1 MERKKLYTLRG
12 SLQQNL
18 KEQKRTR
25 EKKAI
30 EALLRGYA
38 CGQERGPAGR
48 SQCVEGAG
56 GNSRHWQPE
65 WQEPRDGKG
74 WGRTGGAWTVCSK
87 QPSNQ
92 VSWRRLHLIVRPH
105 PDQQIL
111 KTATDAASRGPHV
124 CLLHSRAGWAG
135 ASQAFTDSFPLHE
148 TPRVGLLLPSRPL
161 HSRFGRNIR
170 YLMAKKRS
178 MRSSNK

>member
-1 MERKKLYTLRG
+1 MERKKLYILRG
-12 SLQQNL
+12 SLQQYL
-18 KEQKRTR
+18 KEQKKTR

-30 EALLRGYA
+30 KALLRGYA

-48 SQCVEGAG
+48 S
-56 GNSRHWQPE
+56 HWV
-65 WQEPRDGKG
+65 G
-74 WGRTGGAWTVCSK
+74 WGGTAITGSQSGSSHVMGRDEDAQVEPGLCVPNNLT
-87 QPSNQ
+87 NQ

-111 KTATDAASRGPHV
+111 KTATDAASWGPHI
-124 CLLHSRAGWAG
+124 CLLHRRAGWAG
-135 ASQAFTDSFPLHE
+135 ASQAFTASFPLHE
-148 TPRVGLLLPSRPL
+148 TPCAGLLLPSRPP

-178 MRSSNK
+178 M